1 MGNFVPIVAHNYAS
15 LYLRIWS
22 KDSFK
27 LWSLIGH
34 SKQIKFT
41 QENFLKNYLFGQS
54 LLKF

>member
-1 MGNFVPIVAHNYAS
+1 MGNFVPIVAHNYAN

-41 QENFLKNYLFGQS
+41 QENFLKIIFLVRVF
-54 LLKF
+54 